1 MKKNLTELVFV
12 LDRSG
17 SMTGLES
24 DTIGGF
30 NSVLEKHREAEGEA
44 IVSTILFDQEC
55 LVLHDRID
63 IQKIAPLTDCDY
75 ETRGSTALLD
85 AVGGAIDHTIR
96 VQRYMP
102 DEYKAEHVIFVITT
116 DGMENSSHKYS
127 YEQIKRKIGHETEK
141 YGWEFI
147 FMGANIDA
155 VAEAARI
162 GISADRA
169 VTYLADEEGTAVMY
183 DAVAAVTCCARS
195 SASRPSGS
203 WKEGVERDRRE
214 RGGKKHR

>member
-1 MKKNLTELVFV
+1 
-12 LDRSG
+12 
-17 SMTGLES
+17 
-24 DTIGGF
+24 
-30 NSVLEKHREAEGEA
+30 
-44 IVSTILFDQEC
+44 
-55 LVLHDRID
+55 
-63 IQKIAPLTDCDY
+63 
-75 ETRGSTALLD
+75 
-85 AVGGAIDHTIR
+85 
-96 VQRYMP
+96 MP
-102 DEYKAEHVIFVITT
+102 DEYKAGHVIFVITT

-195 SASRPSGS
+195 SASRPSGAGRKASSETVASGAAKSIGNNSCTVHRWLWPVS
-203 WKEGVERDRRE
+203 WSQGQHAVTVKDSQTTQWRNSFVSGY
-214 RGGKKHR
+214 GKQIPPTMADANMLDKANSSGRLGQTRL